1 MSRAGIRYP
10 DAGVV
15 LINVLVALAL
25 GSAIVVLMFTS
36 QESLM
41 ERTQRAAAATQAE
54 ALALGAET
62 SIIVA
67 LRRDMDVAPET
78 DHMAEPW
85 ALAAQEEVQLE
96 TGSFAISVSDAQA
109 RFDLNGLAAGRLSQQ
124 QILARLVKSLDLPD
138 SVALD
143 INDRIS
149 RRGPIRALSEVELLD
164 AQTRA
169 ILAPHVSLLPQ
180 PGDVN
185 INTASEAVITAV
197 LGSPTAARQL
207 VKRREQNGFLTR
219 GDVTDAGIVALNG
232 IGFTSDVYDVE
243 SRAEVD
249 GTTVIL
255 TSRLLRE
262 DKLGR
267 KDTYAIERSFS
278 KHLGSKGSLPAPKP
292 FRP

>member
-1 MSRAGIRYP
+1 MTCANLRQR

-36 QESLM
+36 QENLM

-54 ALALGAET
+54 ALALGAEASLT
-62 SIIVA
+62 TA
-67 LRRDMDVAPET
+67 LRRDMQTAPET

-85 ALAAQEEVQLE
+85 ALAAQEEVELE
-96 TGSFAISVSDAQA
+96 TGTFAITVMDAQA
-109 RFDLNGLAAGRLSQQ
+109 RFNLNELAAGRLLQQ
-124 QILARLVKSLDLPD
+124 QILARLVQSLGLPD
-138 SVALD
+138 QVALD
-143 INDRIS
+143 INDRIT
-149 RRGPIRALSEVELLD
+149 RRGPIRALREVETLD
-164 AQTRA
+164 AQTRN
-169 ILAPHVSLLPQ
+169 ILAPFVSLLPL

-185 INTASEAVITAV
+185 INTASEAVISAV
-197 LGSPTAARQL
+197 LGSPSAARQL
-207 VKRREQNGFLTR
+207 VKRREQNGFLTQ

-249 GTTVIL
+249 GTTIIL

-262 DKLGR
+262 NVLGQ

-278 KHLGSKGSLPAPKP
+278 AHFANDAELPAPAP

>member
-1 MSRAGIRYP
+1 M
-10 DAGVV
+10 
-15 LINVLVALAL
+15 
-25 GSAIVVLMFTS
+25 
-36 QESLM
+36 
-41 ERTQRAAAATQAE
+41 
-54 ALALGAET
+54 
-62 SIIVA
+62 
-67 LRRDMDVAPET
+67 
-78 DHMAEPW
+78 
-85 ALAAQEEVQLE
+85 
-96 TGSFAISVSDAQA
+96 
-109 RFDLNGLAAGRLSQQ
+109 
-124 QILARLVKSLDLPD
+124 
-138 SVALD
+138 
-143 INDRIS
+143 
-149 RRGPIRALSEVELLD
+149 D

-185 INTASEAVITAV
+185 VNTASEAVIAAV

-262 DKLGR
+262 EKLGR

-278 KHLGSKGSLPAPKP
+278 EHLGSKGSLPAPNP

>member
-1 MSRAGIRYP
+1 M
-10 DAGVV
+10 
-15 LINVLVALAL
+15 
-25 GSAIVVLMFTS
+25 
-36 QESLM
+36 
-41 ERTQRAAAATQAE
+41 
-54 ALALGAET
+54 
-62 SIIVA
+62 
-67 LRRDMDVAPET
+67 
-78 DHMAEPW
+78 
-85 ALAAQEEVQLE
+85 
-96 TGSFAISVSDAQA
+96 
-109 RFDLNGLAAGRLSQQ
+109 QQ

-185 INTASEAVITAV
+185 INTASEAVIAAV

-262 DKLGR
+262 DRLGQ

-278 KHLGSKGSLPAPKP
+278 AHLAAKGALPVPTP